1 MQEVTGS
8 NPVSSTKVLHFESVG
23 LFLCTACFELR
34 FYTLT
39 STGSCQD
46 LNRRLTEHNTGR
58 STYTKTGAPWDLK
71 WQSTFETRS
80 LAVKEERRIKAKKSR
95 KFIEYLIHGQAG

>member
-1 MQEVTGS
+1 MYYVYIIYSATTDKYY
-8 NPVSSTKVLHFESVG
+8 V
-23 LFLCTACFELR
+23 
-34 FYTLT
+34 
-39 STGSCQD
+39 GSCQD
-46 LNRRLTEHNTGR
+46 LNRRLTEHNTSR

>member
-1 MQEVTGS
+1 MYYVYIIYSATTDKYY
-8 NPVSSTKVLHFESVG
+8 V
-23 LFLCTACFELR
+23 
-34 FYTLT
+34 
-39 STGSCQD
+39 GSCQD

>member
-1 MQEVTGS
+1 MYYVYIIYSATTDKYY
-8 NPVSSTKVLHFESVG
+8 V
-23 LFLCTACFELR
+23 
-34 FYTLT
+34 
-39 STGSCQD
+39 GSCQD

-95 KFIEYLIHGQAG
+95 NLSSI